1 MQRPNLYQL
10 FQASPELLFED
21 LSHRLRDMDERIQR
35 LSGRI
40 DDLAE
45 AMENFI
51 RHDLPAQR
59 ARPDVSAWTYHALM
73 PNAVFDTVYE
83 PEILPS
89 SAKRWVKATG
99 RLSARLVLARARQY
113 HFEVQVADFVNPEVE
128 ASFALKVGGQPC
140 PWLSRE
146 GRLFK
151 ALVPEEQDAATLDFA
166 LEVDP
171 AAVGDH
177 DVSFSFETIRVYANA
192 AADDAPPDRRPATPD
207 LQEPGC

>member
-1 MQRPNLYQL
+1 MQRPDLYQL
-10 FQASPELLFED
+10 FHASAELFFED
-21 LSHRLRDMDERIQR
+21 LSRRLHNMDERMER

-59 ARPDVSAWTYHALM
+59 ARPDVTAWTYHALM
-73 PNAVFDTVYE
+73 PNAVFDAVYE
-83 PEILPS
+83 PEILPTG
-89 SAKRWVKATG
+89 AKRWVKSTG
-99 RLSARLVLARARQY
+99 RLAARLVLSRGRQY

-128 ASFALKVGGQPC
+128 ASFVLKVGGQPC

-151 ALVPEEQDAATLDFA
+151 ALVPEDQEASTLDFA

-171 AAVGDH
+171 AVVGDH

-192 AADDAPPDRRPATPD
+192 AP
-207 LQEPGC
+207 E